1 MSPLAR
7 LFLGSGALVAV
18 YFTVPVEI
26 TDDIEV
32 RFAVTVALLGFVTWL
47 IYWEMRRQ
55 MRRAES
61 PLWGLGLAMVAGVMA
76 FALTDYVIAHNY
88 PGQFEGL
95 ATRLD
100 GLYFAL
106 TTLATVGYGDV
117 HAAGQLA
124 RAVVSVQQ
132 IFNIV
137 VVTTAA
143 SVLVGE
149 LRARAKAR
157 SRSASE

>member
-1 MSPLAR
+1 MSR
-7 LFLGSGALVAV
+7 LFLGTAALVAI
-18 YFTVPVEI
+18 YFAVPVEI
-26 TDDIEV
+26 TDNLVLRVVIT
-32 RFAVTVALLGFVTWL
+32 ACLLSLVTWL
-47 IYWEMRRQ
+47 IFWEVRRQ
-55 MRRAES
+55 ISRAQS

-88 PGQFEGL
+88 PGQFVGL
-95 ATRLD
+95 VTRLD

-124 RAVVSVQQ
+124 RGVVSVQQ
-132 IFNIV
+132 VFNIV

-149 LRARAKAR
+149 LRTRAAAR
-157 SRSASE
+157 SRAAGD